1 MTLYNPIFFFSI
13 LLPLG
18 PETQMKYLREAAD
31 QSSCWWKLE
40 GSHFL
45 DSVPKK
51 IQN

>member
-1 MTLYNPIFFFSI
+1 MTLYNPIFFNI

-18 PETQMKYLREAAD
+18 PETQKQYHQEAAD
-31 QSSCWWKLE
+31 PSSCWWKLE

-45 DSVPKK
+45 DSVPRK